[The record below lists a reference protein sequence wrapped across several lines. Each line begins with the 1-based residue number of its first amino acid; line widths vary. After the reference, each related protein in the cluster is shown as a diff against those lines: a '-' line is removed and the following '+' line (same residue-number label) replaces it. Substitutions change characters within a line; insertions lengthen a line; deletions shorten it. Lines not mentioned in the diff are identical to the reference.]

1 VMYESVCKF
10 GGEREVGKNG
20 FHIWPRKD
28 DREVVK
34 GKA

>member
-1 VMYESVCKF
+1 MYESVCKF
-10 GGEREVGKNG
+10 WWGEREVEKNG

>member
-1 VMYESVCKF
+1 MYESVCKF
-10 GGEREVGKNG
+10 DEERESGGKNG
-20 FHIWPRKD
+20 FHIWPRRD